1 MSEIKYCEGE
11 VEKGRYGAING
22 NSGIVM
28 ISVFASSREAAIKVI
43 TDELTRNPDN
53 YSRLQAYEVWKKTG
67 KLVETTMKDYS

>member
-1 MSEIKYCEGE
+1 

-22 NSGIVM
+22 NSGVVM
-28 ISVFASSREAAIKVI
+28 ISVFAASREDAIKVI

-67 KLVETTMKDYS
+67 MQVRREGL